1 MTSAELRTGDGC
13 SDGYVQTVGSVA
25 VVEIRYEQTAIHSLA
40 HSIGDAIALIAHDDE
55 SMRRELLGVDVLAI
69 EQGAI
74 NGEIR
79 RQAIEQLEEISI
91 YNVYAR
97 DAAHRGRNHLG
108 IVSVDG
114 IFGANDIGNAKP
126 VGYADNGAEVA
137 GVLDAI
143 QEK

>member
-1 MTSAELRTGDGC
+1 
-13 SDGYVQTVGSVA
+13 
-25 VVEIRYEQTAIHSLA
+25 
-40 HSIGDAIALIAHDDE
+40 
-55 SMRRELLGVDVLAI
+55 MRRELLGVDVLAI

-97 DAAHRGRNHLG
+97 DAAHRGLNHLG